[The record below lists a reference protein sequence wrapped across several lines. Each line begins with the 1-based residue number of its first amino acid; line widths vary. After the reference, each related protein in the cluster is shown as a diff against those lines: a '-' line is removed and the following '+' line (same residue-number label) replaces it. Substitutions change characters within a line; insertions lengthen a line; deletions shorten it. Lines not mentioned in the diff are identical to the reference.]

1 MSLFKTKQQKKA
13 THIPESYAARSE
25 IGLVRG
31 HNEDNYI
38 AASPLFVVADG
49 MGGHEAGEVA
59 SAIAIE
65 VMQTQ
70 VPSRAD
76 ADALAQSVCNANTA
90 VIEGAANGRGKPGM
104 GTTITAAAIFGDELI
119 IAQVGDSRAYLLHD
133 GSLQRLTRDHS
144 LVAEYVAQG
153 RITEEE
159 ARYHPQRSVITR
171 ALGSDPNMRADT
183 YSMHISTGDKLMLCS
198 DGLYSMVEDALI
210 EQIMQSSPDTQ
221 NCCDALVEAA
231 LAAGGL
237 DNVTVIVV
245 DPFAPKPSSSKGTAN
260 DSNGEHHV
268 ANEDADDGG
277 GDIADGDKGG
287 DSGSNDGEHYAGVA
301 AATGLAGATGVAA
314 LAGNSNAGKHSIK
327 TDDKGAAS
335 GASGAGAASGAGV
348 AGGAA
353 ATNGGGGAA
362 SADAASADATNNKR
376 TNNIDA
382 NNSSAE
388 ITQTIPKMDS
398 AAQQEQAANSLQQEN
413 GAHDARGAHSANSAQ
428 SASNI
433 QAAQSTQAS
442 QDDVQEDAQDDSG
455 VRQENEE
462 EKRAAKK
469 EAARN
474 QKEAARAQKEA
485 AKNQK
490 RAEKKQKHRSKGP
503 IIGIVCVLL
512 VLVAAVFGIY
522 AYAQNSYYLISED
535 DKIVLYKGL
544 PGQVGPFSLTWL
556 EEKTDISA
564 NELPANTASRLKE
577 GISVSSRSE
586 AQSLLDTYK
595 ENVDEAKASKLKAQE
610 EAKKQ
615 QEEAAKKAEEQKQQE
630 QAAQDQANQQ
640 QPA

>member
-183 YSMHISTGDKLMLCS
+183 YSMHISAGDKLMLCS

-245 DPFAPKPSSSKGTAN
+245 DPFAPKSSSSKGTAN
-260 DSNGEHHV
+260 DSNGEHHA
-268 ANEDADDGG
+268 ANEGADDGG
-277 GDIADGDKGG
+277 SDVADGDKGG
-287 DSGSNDGEHYAGVA
+287 DSGSNDGEHHAGVA
-301 AATGLAGATGVAA
+301 AATGLAGATGAAA
-314 LAGNSNAGKHSIK
+314 LASNSGAGKHSIK
-327 TDDKGAAS
+327 SDDKGAAS
-335 GASGAGAASGAGV
+335 GASGASGAGA

-353 ATNGGGGAA
+353 ATNSSGGATAA

-398 AAQQEQAANSLQQEN
+398 AAQQAQQEN
-413 GAHDARGAHSANSAQ
+413 GVHSAQ

-433 QAAQSTQAS
+433 QAAQSTQSS
-442 QDDVQEDAQDDSG
+442 QDDIQEDAQDDSG

>member
-260 DSNGEHHV
+260 DSNGEHHA
-268 ANEDADDGG
+268 ANEGADDS
-277 GDIADGDKGG
+277 DSDVADGDKGG
-287 DSGSNDGEHYAGVA
+287 DSGSNDGEHHAGVA
-301 AATGLAGATGVAA
+301 AATGLAGATGAAA
-314 LAGNSNAGKHSIK
+314 LASNSNAGKHSIK
-327 TDDKGAAS
+327 SNDKGAAS
-335 GASGAGAASGAGV
+335 NTSGAGV

-353 ATNGGGGAA
+353 ATNDGGGAA

-376 TNNIDA
+376 TNNIGA
-382 NNSSAE
+382 NNNSAE
-388 ITQTIPKMDS
+388 ITQTIPKVDS
-398 AAQQEQAANSLQQEN
+398 AAQQEQQEN
-413 GAHDARGAHSANSAQ
+413 GAHSAHNAN
-428 SASNI
+428 NI
-433 QAAQSTQAS
+433 QTAQSTQAS

-455 VRQENEE
+455 VRQENEK

>member
-260 DSNGEHHV
+260 DSNGEHHA
-268 ANEDADDGG
+268 ANEGADDGG

-353 ATNGGGGAA
+353 ATNDGGGAA
-362 SADAASADATNNKR
+362 SADAASAGATNNKR
-376 TNNIDA
+376 TNNIGA
-382 NNSSAE
+382 NNNSAE
-388 ITQTIPKMDS
+388 ITQTIPKVDS
-398 AAQQEQAANSLQQEN
+398 VAQQEQQEN
-413 GAHDARGAHSANSAQ
+413 GAHSAHNAN
-428 SASNI
+428 NI
-433 QAAQSTQAS
+433 QTAQSTQAS

-455 VRQENEE
+455 VRQENEK